1 MRVVLFLAASAVALS
16 ACGQKTDKAATTG
29 APAVS
34 GGSGSRAQVWAA
46 GSSTVFPFATRVAE
60 TVSRTTGGPA
70 AKVES
75 LGTGGGFKLFCSGT
89 GGAYPDVANA
99 SRPMKK
105 SEWDKCQAAG
115 VTDIVEIKIGYD
127 GIVIADDKKSPDFKV
142 TREQLYRALAAEVP
156 TGSGFGPNPA
166 KTWAD
171 AGKGLPA
178 EPILV
183 YGPPPTSGTRDA
195 FTELAME
202 KGGEKIPALAALKK
216 SNEEEFKAK
225 THKIRSDGA
234 WIDAGENDNAIVQ
247 TLEKTPAAVGVFGY
261 SFLENNMDK
270 VKAATVDGVAP
281 TFDTISSGSY
291 PLSRS
296 LYIYVKKANIG
307 VTPGLREYLDGFTSD
322 AATGKG
328 GYLQQRGLIPL
339 PAADHAAQKAALK
352 ALTPMAAPTS

>member
-1 MRVVLFLAASAVALS
+1 MRLILLMAASAVALS
-16 ACGQKTDKAATTG
+16 ACGQKTDSAGGAA
-29 APAVS
+29 PVS
-34 GGSGSRAQVWAA
+34 GGGGSRTQVWAA

-60 TVSRTTGGPA
+60 TVSKTTGGAA

-75 LGTGGGFKLFCSGT
+75 LGTGGGFKLFCQGAGS
-89 GGAYPDVANA
+89 AYPDIANA

-115 VTDIVEIKIGYD
+115 VTEIVEIKIGYD
-127 GIVIADDKKSPDFKV
+127 GIVLADAKGSPDFKV
-142 TREQLYRALAAEVP
+142 TREQIYRALAAEVP
-156 TGSGFGPNPA
+156 AGAGFAANTA
-166 KTWAD
+166 KTWAAVD
-171 AGKGLPA
+171 KSLPA
-178 EPILV
+178 QQILV

-202 KGGEKIPALAALKK
+202 AGGGKIPVLAALKK
-216 SNEEEFKAK
+216 SNEEDFKAR
-225 THKIRSDGA
+225 THRIRSDGA
-234 WIDAGENDNAIVQ
+234 WVDSGENDNAIVQ
-247 TLEKTPAAVGVFGY
+247 TLEKTPNAVGVFGY

-281 TFDTISSGSY
+281 TIETISSGAY

-307 VTPGLREYLDGFTSD
+307 VTPGLREFIEGFTSD

-339 PAADHAAQKAALK
+339 PAADHAAQRASVK

>member
-1 MRVVLFLAASAVALS
+1 MRILLLVAATAVALS
-16 ACGQKTDKAATTG
+16 GCGQKTDKAASG
-29 APAVS
+29 APAQS
-34 GGSGSRAQVWAA
+34 GGCSSRNQVWAA

-60 TVSRTTGGPA
+60 TVAKTTGGQA

-75 LGTGGGFKLFCSGT
+75 LGTGGGFKLFCQGT
-89 GGAYPDVANA
+89 GAAYPDIADA

-115 VTDIVEIKIGYD
+115 ITDIVEIKIGFD
-127 GIVIADDKKSPDFKV
+127 GIVIADAKAAPVFKV
-142 TREQLYRALAAEVP
+142 TREQIYRALAAEVP
-156 TGSGFGPNPA
+156 TGSGFGPNTA

-171 AGKGLPA
+171 VAKGLPG
-178 EPILV
+178 ESILV

-195 FTELAME
+195 FSELAME
-202 KGGEKIPALAALKK
+202 AGGGKVPALAALKK
-216 SNEEEFKAK
+216 SNEDDFKAK

-234 WIDAGENDNAIVQ
+234 WVDAGENDNAIVQ
-247 TLEKTPAAVGVFGY
+247 TLEKTPGAVGVFGY

-281 TFDTISSGSY
+281 TFETISSGAY

-296 LYIYVKKANIG
+296 LYVYVKKANIG
-307 VTPGLREYLDGFTSD
+307 VTPGLKEFLDGFTSD

-339 PAADHAAQKAALK
+339 PAVEHEAQKAALK

>member
-1 MRVVLFLAASAVALS
+1 MRILLLVAASALALS
-16 ACGQKTDKAATTG
+16 ACEQKTESAGGAAK
-29 APAVS
+29 VS
-34 GGSGSRAQVWAA
+34 GGSGSRTQVWAA

-60 TVSRTTGGPA
+60 TVSRTTGGTA

-89 GGAYPDVANA
+89 GTAYPDIANA

-115 VTDIVEIKIGYD
+115 VTEIVEIKIGYD
-127 GIVIADDKKSPDFKV
+127 GIVVADAKTSPDFKL
-142 TREQLYRALAAEVP
+142 TREQIYRALAAEVP
-156 TGSGFGPNPA
+156 AGSGFGPNTA

-171 AGKGLPA
+171 AAKGLPA
-178 EPILV
+178 RPILV

-195 FTELAME
+195 FLELAME
-202 KGGEKIPALAALKK
+202 KGAEKIPALAALKK
-216 SNEEEFKAK
+216 ANEDDFKAK
-225 THKIRSDGA
+225 THKIRSDGV
-234 WIDAGENDNAIVQ
+234 WVDAGENDNAIVQ
-247 TLEKTPAAVGVFGY
+247 TLEKTPDASGVFGY

-281 TFDTISSGSY
+281 SFETISSGAY

-307 VTPGLREYLDGFTSD
+307 VTPGLREFLAGFTSD

-339 PAADHAAQKAALK
+339 PPADHEAQKAMVK